1 MLTLSLSVNVD
12 DDIDGVDLAAMSNIN
27 KAMISGVL
35 IAEFTPNSIF
45 IIHSTANK
53 VI

>member
-12 DDIDGVDLAAMSNIN
+12 DDIDGVELAAISNIN
-27 KAMISGVL
+27 KAIISGVL

-45 IIHSTANK
+45 IIHCTANK
-53 VI
+53 VV